1 MAFWMIRICHM
12 TESRDDVVPMPP
24 TTAAAL
30 RRVARGGPVPNMK
43 AYWRVEA
50 IVREAQARGEDP
62 ISFEEIKRR
71 MGAKSVRHSTV
82 RACVAEMERQGN
94 AVVVPDG
101 VLWCPMSVEAV
112 LYESKRKWV
121 KL

>member
-1 MAFWMIRICHM
+1 M
-12 TESRDDVVPMPP
+12 TESRDVVPPPP
-24 TTAAAL
+24 TTPAAV
-30 RRVARGGPVPNMK
+30 RRHARGGPVPNLR

-50 IVREAQARGEDP
+50 IVREANARGEDP
-62 ISFEEIKRR
+62 IPFEEIKRR

-94 AVVVPDG
+94 AVVVREG

-121 KL
+121 AL

>member
-1 MAFWMIRICHM
+1 M
-12 TESRDDVVPMPP
+12 TESKHGVLPPPP
-24 TTAAAL
+24 TTPAAL
-30 RRVARGGPVPNMK
+30 RRVTRGGPVPNMK

-50 IVREAQARGEDP
+50 IVREAHARNEDP

-82 RACVAEMERQGN
+82 RACVGEMERQGN
-94 AVVVPDG
+94 AVVTNEG

>member
-1 MAFWMIRICHM
+1 M
-12 TESRDDVVPMPP
+12 TESKDVLPPPP
-24 TTAAAL
+24 TTIAAL
-30 RRVARGGPVPNMK
+30 RRIARGGPVPNMK
-43 AYWRVEA
+43 AYWQVEGIIRA
-50 IVREAQARGEDP
+50 AHAREEDP

-82 RACVAEMERQGN
+82 RACVSELERQGN
-94 AVVVPDG
+94 AVVTPSG
-101 VLWCPMSVEAV
+101 VLWCPMSIETV

>member
-1 MAFWMIRICHM
+1 M
-12 TESRDDVVPMPP
+12 TESRDDVIPPPP
-24 TTAAAL
+24 TTAAQV

-43 AYWRVEA
+43 AYWKVEA
-50 IVREAQARGEDP
+50 IVRAAHARDEDP

-71 MGAKSVRHSTV
+71 MDAKSVRHSTV

-121 KL
+121 QL

>member
-1 MAFWMIRICHM
+1 M
-12 TESRDDVVPMPP
+12 TESKHHVVPPPP

-30 RRVARGGPVPNMK
+30 RRVARGGPVPNLK

-50 IVREAQARGEDP
+50 IVREANARGEDP

-71 MGAKSVRHSTV
+71 MDAKSVRHSTV

-94 AVVVPDG
+94 VVVAPDG

-112 LYESKRKWV
+112 RYESKRKWV